1 VAYARSRRRHRIE
14 FRHVRIASR
23 EGPSPPFALS
33 TETVNGVP
41 PVCGIGDL
49 GIGDLGLADR
59 LTAALD
65 AGAIVRPQAT

>member
-1 VAYARSRRRHRIE
+1 
-14 FRHVRIASR
+14 
-23 EGPSPPFALS
+23 
-33 TETVNGVP
+33 VNGVP
-41 PVCGIGDL
+41 PVC